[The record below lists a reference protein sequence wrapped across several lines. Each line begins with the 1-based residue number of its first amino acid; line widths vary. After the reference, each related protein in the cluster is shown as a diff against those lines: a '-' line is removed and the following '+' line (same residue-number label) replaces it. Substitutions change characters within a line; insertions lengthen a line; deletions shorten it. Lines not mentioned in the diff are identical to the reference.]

1 MLLLWLNFLL
11 LYVSDLLSMLLPML
25 SKMDSI
31 TWLFSLK
38 KETSKCLQGWSSF
51 ICLTIYADNWRP
63 SIIRSKYTFPD
74 QFSNSSPKPSPM
86 ALCAW
91 MHAKSLQSCPTL
103 CDPMDF
109 SQAGSSVRRILQ
121 AGILEWI
128 AIFFSRDSSQPRDQT
143 HVSLCLLH
151 WRADSLPL
159 VPPGKPHLPKT
170 PYPLSGTLLRLL
182 SFVFARKALLFFFS
196 IPKSYSSFRELWISL
211 PIFANTLHLIN

>member
-1 MLLLWLNFLL
+1 
-11 LYVSDLLSMLLPML
+11 
-25 SKMDSI
+25 
-31 TWLFSLK
+31 
-38 KETSKCLQGWSSF
+38 
-51 ICLTIYADNWRP
+51 
-63 SIIRSKYTFPD
+63 
-74 QFSNSSPKPSPM
+74 
-86 ALCAW
+86 